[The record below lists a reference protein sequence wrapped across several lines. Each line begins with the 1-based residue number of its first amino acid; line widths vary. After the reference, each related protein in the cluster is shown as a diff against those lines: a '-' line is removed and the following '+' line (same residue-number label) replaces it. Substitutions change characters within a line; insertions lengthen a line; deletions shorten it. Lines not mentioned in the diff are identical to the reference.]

1 MFRRYLLTV
10 GPDLAKCCRF
20 GLFVKSGQFLAELFS
35 VGQNFEPTLAKKK
48 FAFGVI
54 LTVVN
59 GQILKLKPQV
69 SLTVP
74 NCNQFAQVSL
84 TILYFL
90 YAIAKAKKLFC
101 KSIAQNLKQ
110 DLNSFGNSS

>member
-54 LTVVN
+54 LTVVPYAAELAR
-59 GQILKLKPQV
+59 QLFEFFARSYFAISMMRATVLK
-69 SLTVP
+69 
-74 NCNQFAQVSL
+74 
-84 TILYFL
+84 Y
-90 YAIAKAKKLFC
+90 
-101 KSIAQNLKQ
+101 
-110 DLNSFGNSS
+110 